1 MVQKSLVVFI
11 CIPILHI
18 FYIFLLIGKDCSIFP
33 WGKSKLNGFKRI
45 DTNVAIAYFL
55 QIWSRLKNQTTRT
68 FPSGWEIFESY
79 ISLEITS
86 MSTAITIEIQLES
99 CKKSPV
105 EPTVLKIHTHL
116 LIHEIFWGN
125 AKCNKME
132 NKQIKICYDWY
143 SKIYKVSPFAKL
155 PIW

>member
-1 MVQKSLVVFI
+1 MVQKSLVLFI
-11 CIPILHI
+11 CIPIRHI

-68 FPSGWEIFESY
+68 FPTGWEIFGSY

-86 MSTAITIEIQLES
+86 MSTVITIDIQLKS
-99 CKKSPV
+99 CKKSPA
-105 EPTVLKIHTHL
+105 EPTLLNKYIHSSFHCGD
-116 LIHEIFWGN
+116 FFGVMQN
-125 AKCNKME
+125 M
-132 NKQIKICYDWY
+132 IK
-143 SKIYKVSPFAKL
+143 
-155 PIW
+155 